1 MEFGRTP
8 QNIEYNRRVF
18 LIALYAVVGALILV
32 PLGLLSVMHG
42 RVLLGGV
49 LLANAVICVGFM
61 IYSRVTSRVRG
72 VSYVFASQAGVLA
85 IFLVMHGGVEGSG
98 IYYAF
103 PLALMM
109 IMLGVTS
116 LRSGMLISIAFMSLI
131 ALGLYAG
138 HPAMQEYGDVHKS
151 RIIIG
156 LSALC
161 MMSLISEW
169 MRIKSYAAITNTAER
184 LSNDANHD
192 ALTKLLNRRGLEEA
206 VAHMGGTDFPAVIG
220 VIDIDHF
227 KKINDEFGHDAGDVA
242 LRCVAEY
249 LRSNMKGRDL
259 ICRWGG
265 EEFLVVFRHTS
276 MKNANKVLT
285 QICQEARSGTIRHG
299 SNTFSI
305 TFSAGV
311 AQLLHRSGF
320 MACVAE
326 ADQLLYRAKEGGRD
340 RIVSADLSQSEDD

>member
-32 PLGLLSVMHG
+32 PLGTLSLMHG
-42 RVLLGGV
+42 RIVLGGV
-49 LLANAVICVGFM
+49 LLANAVVCVSFM

-72 VSYVFASQAGVLA
+72 VSYLFAAQAGVLA

-98 IYYAF
+98 VYYAF

-109 IMLGVTS
+109 IMLGVTG
-116 LRSGMLISIAFMSLI
+116 LRSGVLISIAFMSVI
-131 ALGLYAG
+131 VLGLYIEYPG
-138 HPAMQEYGDVHKS
+138 MQVYDDVHRS

-161 MMSLISEW
+161 LMSLISEW

-184 LSNDANHD
+184 LSNDATHD

-206 VAHMGGTDFPAVIG
+206 VAHMSGTDFPAVIG

-227 KKINDEFGHDAGDVA
+227 KKINDQYGHDAGDVA

-265 EEFLVVFRHTS
+265 EEFVVIFRHTS
-276 MKNANKVLT
+276 LKNAHKVLA
-285 QICQEARSGTIRHG
+285 QICQEARSGTIRHE
-299 SNTFSI
+299 SNTFRI

-311 AQLLHRSGF
+311 VQMRSRNDF
-320 MACVAE
+320 LACIGQ
-326 ADQLLYRAKEGGRD
+326 ADQLLYRAKESGRD
-340 RIVSADLSQSEDD
+340 RIVVE